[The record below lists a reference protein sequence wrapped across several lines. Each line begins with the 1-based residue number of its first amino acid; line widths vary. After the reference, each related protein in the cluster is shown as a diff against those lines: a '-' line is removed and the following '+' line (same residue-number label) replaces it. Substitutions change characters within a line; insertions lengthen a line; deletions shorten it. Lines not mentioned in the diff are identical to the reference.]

1 MLIVNSGKTCPNA
14 TQTAFFWTRFR
25 PGWPE
30 LYLPSPPAMKAEP
43 GLPFHAFS
51 RSKIKQHLTL
61 KLYNELKQIR
71 TSSGYSFDQAIKSGI
86 GNPDSTIGIYAGDI
100 ESYDCFAPVLQPI
113 IEDYHHLEEGWS
125 HKPGMQ
131 KAVLPDLDPTK
142 RFIRSSRI
150 RVARNLCGFPFSC
163 NMSLNQRQALEETI
177 KQAFDTL
184 PQNLSGSYTS
194 FADLNE
200 KQFNALLEK
209 GLAFPKGDRFMDAA
223 GINQDYPAGRG
234 IFISRD
240 KIVRVWV
247 NEEDHLRI
255 IAQSPDGDIARVF
268 NRLQEMLKA
277 LTEKLDF
284 AFDRK
289 KGFLTSCPTNIGTT
303 MRAGVHIHLK
313 NLEQNIPL
321 LESIAKSHH
330 LQIRGTNGEKTAVE
344 KAIFDISNA
353 RRLGISANTILKDLH
368 SGVQAIIEAE
378 KK

>member
-1 MLIVNSGKTCPNA
+1 
-14 TQTAFFWTRFR
+14 
-25 PGWPE
+25 
-30 LYLPSPPAMKAEP
+30 MKADS
-43 GLPFHAFS
+43 GLPFHVFS

-61 KLYNELKQIR
+61 SLYNDLKGIR
-71 TSSGYSFDQAIKSGI
+71 TSSGYTLDQAIKSGI
-86 GNPDSTIGIYAGDI
+86 GNPDSAIGIYAGDMD
-100 ESYDCFAPVLQPI
+100 SYDCFAPVLLPI
-113 IEDYHHLEEGWS
+113 IEDYHHLEPGWS

-131 KAVLPDLDPTK
+131 KAVLPDLDPT
-142 RFIRSSRI
+142 RTFIRSSRI
-150 RVARNLCGFPFSC
+150 RVARNLRGFPFSG

-184 PQNLSGSYTS
+184 PETLSGTYTG

-200 KQFNALLEK
+200 SQFTALLEK

-223 GINQDYPAGRG
+223 GINQDYPTGRG

-240 KIVRVWV
+240 KVVRVWV

-255 IAQSPDGDIARVF
+255 IAQSPDGNISRVF
-268 NRLQEMLKA
+268 NRLLEMVTVLGDT
-277 LTEKLDF
+277 LEF

-313 NLEQNIPL
+313 NLEQNVPL
-321 LESIAKSHH
+321 LESIARAHH
-330 LQIRGTNGEKTAVE
+330 LQIRGTKGEKTAVE
-344 KAIFDISNA
+344 GAVFDISNA

-368 SGVQAIIEAE
+368 SGVQAIIQAE